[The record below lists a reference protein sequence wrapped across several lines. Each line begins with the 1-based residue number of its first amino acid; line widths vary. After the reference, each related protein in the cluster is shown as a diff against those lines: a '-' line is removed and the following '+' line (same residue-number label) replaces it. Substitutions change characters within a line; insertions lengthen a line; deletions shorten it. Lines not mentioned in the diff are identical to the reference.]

1 MPRTNA
7 IPPSIL
13 LAPTAVTNPAVPLAD
28 APEAATR
35 NVEVQTMYRE
45 SEAQTNPYSP
55 EYFLAP
61 GAQPEILLLQ
71 GLKANEG
78 LPIGNREV
86 EMIAQ
91 ARLKKELESNAL
103 PMTDEACFFM
113 RKRMMENQ
121 EIRELRIREAEL
133 DAKFEERLNSLQQ
146 ALEERADTHEF
157 LASQRVESIR
167 QARMDEREKVLQSI
181 RKSRI
186 QVLRRLARKRN
197 EAEPM
202 LSGTAGRDI
211 INEYYDRGSKVYAPL
226 KRDGATVIGSKSTV
240 NITAHTVQINN
251 LQAMTA
257 LEEGIPNRFRAVS
270 PQVFNPEKKLMSKT
284 WSKGGGRAAEP
295 RLTSAAVRSER
306 KTKTDIDT
314 MHQIILAKKRKTAA
328 KYGGSGAGYTAPGQT
343 RSAAA
348 SGPAAAG
355 ADVLVVNP
363 AGPGTAGGLVAPSA
377 IPSSPPISPTVSPT
391 ARKSAPSTLLAG
403 KPKGRPDTPDIAART
418 DAENAGHALKSA
430 MILLQKL
437 VRGRAIQNKMF
448 EGRIRN
454 KELINEMRQSDEQAL
469 LAQEEMQST
478 MISNTLR
485 DIQVERVLSST
496 MSSIVGSLSSNAF
509 VFFAQEHERNKVIDK
524 LIAEAHAAYEIRCKR
539 EAFEAG
545 RRQKEMVPLEY
556 PYGLNGAPPM
566 SFADLEPHQ
575 QQNGEEEELVGG
587 AINSGAGG
595 NQEEEAGP
603 GQGQEGAAASEVG
616 GEVS

>member
-1 MPRTNA
+1 
-7 IPPSIL
+7 
-13 LAPTAVTNPAVPLAD
+13 
-28 APEAATR
+28 
-35 NVEVQTMYRE
+35 MYRE

-103 PMTDEACFFM
+103 PMTDEACFIM

-197 EAEPM
+197 DAEPM

-226 KRDGATVIGSKSTV
+226 KRDGATVIGSKSTA
-240 NITAHTVQINN
+240 NITAHTVQISN

-270 PQVFNPEKKLMSKT
+270 PEVFNPEKKLMSKT

-328 KYGGSGAGYTAPGQT
+328 KYGGSTTAPGGGQT
-343 RSAAA
+343 RSAATA
-348 SGPAAAG
+348 GGGPA
-355 ADVLVVNP
+355 ADVLVVN
-363 AGPGTAGGLVAPSA
+363 AAAAPGTASGLVSP
-377 IPSSPPISPTVSPT
+377 SPPISPKVGSPS

-418 DAENAGHALKSA
+418 DAENAGHALRSA

-454 KELINEMRQSDEQAL
+454 KELINEMRQSDEQAT
-469 LAQEEMQST
+469 LAQEDMQST
-478 MISNTLR
+478 MISNVLR

-496 MSSIVGSLSSNAF
+496 MSSIVGSLSSNAL
-509 VFFAQEHERNKVIDK
+509 VFFAQEHVIKRCTITLCSLFRFFFFQERNKLIDK
-524 LIAEAHAAYEIRCKR
+524 LIADAQAAYEVRCKR

-545 RRQKEMVPLEY
+545 RRQKEMIPLEY
-556 PYGLNGAPPM
+556 PYGINGGPPL
-566 SFADLEPHQ
+566 SFVDSEPHQ
-575 QQNGEEEELVGG
+575 QQNGEEEEIVGG
-587 AINSGAGG
+587 AIKSGAGN
-595 NQEEEAGP
+595 NQDDEGTRPAPAEEEAG
-603 GQGQEGAAASEVG
+603 